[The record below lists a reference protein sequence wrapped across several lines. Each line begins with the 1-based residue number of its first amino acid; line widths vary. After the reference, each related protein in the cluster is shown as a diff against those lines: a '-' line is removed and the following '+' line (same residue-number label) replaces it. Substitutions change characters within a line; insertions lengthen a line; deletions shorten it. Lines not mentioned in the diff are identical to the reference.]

1 MSACREVSILYYHI
15 GRIAGTRE
23 LVITRTPFIV
33 AYRVRADQIEILA
46 VIHATRR
53 WYDNF

>member
-1 MSACREVSILYYHI
+1 MYYHI